1 MCLQSHEEQC
11 LPHKLAVSRKK
22 CYHWTDDKTAYSWT
36 KLKLCFSCLT
46 VLPYLWVYCYLF
58 FRTNLFK
65 HPIILLEIKEW
76 CFYLSVHYLN
86 WHHASN
92 FLYTLI
98 TYYCIHIICACIIF
112 ICVCINKMW
121 YICTFTHSQQF
132 TNISFFSYFCTNFYV
147 LILKNNLLF
156 LKYLCHLLLAP
167 LLPFPQLSP
176 LQFNPQRD

>member
-22 CYHWTDDKTAYSWT
+22 FYHWTDDKTAYSWT

-46 VLPYLWVYCYLF
+46 VLPYLRVYCYLL

-76 CFYLSVHYLN
+76 YFYLSMHYLN
-86 WHHASN
+86 WRHATT

-98 TYYCIHIICACIIF
+98 TSYCIHIICVCIIF
-112 ICVCINKMW
+112 ICVCVNKMW
-121 YICTFTHSQQF
+121 YICTFTHFQQF
-132 TNISFFSYFCTNFYV
+132 TIFPVFHIFV
-147 LILKNNLLF
+147 LIF
-156 LKYLCHLLLAP
+156 IYY
-167 LLPFPQLSP
+167 F
-176 LQFNPQRD
+176 